1 MLILFAVLPALL
13 LLYLLALR
21 GRTGKMPLR
30 RFRKYSYAHRGLHS
44 ENVPENSM
52 AAFRAACQRG
62 YGIEL
67 DIHLLK
73 DGTLAVIHDY
83 SLARTAGADMMIEDL
98 TAAQLE
104 QYPLANAEKIPL
116 FSEVLSL
123 CGGKTPLIVE
133 LKSTREN
140 YAALTD
146 TAVAAMQDYP
156 GLWCMESFDPRCV
169 RHLKKHHP
177 DVIRGQLS
185 ENFVRNPKVSSP
197 FVLKLLM
204 TLLVTNFLT
213 SPDFVAYEFEDRK
226 VLSLRLCR
234 KLWRLPMVAWT
245 LKSQEEFDLAMED
258 GCIPIFEGF
267 YP

>member
-169 RHLKKHHP
+169 QHLKKHHP

-185 ENFVRNPKVSSP
+185 ENFVRNPESKLSFP
-197 FVLKLLM
+197 LKLAM
-204 TLLVTNFLT
+204 TLLLPNFLT
-213 SPDFVAYEFEDRK
+213 APDFVAYKFADCRG
-226 VLSLRLCR
+226 VSPRICR
-234 KLWRLPMVAWT
+234 KLWRLPAVGWT
-245 LKSQEEFDLAMED
+245 LKTREEFDAAVAD
-258 GCIPIFEGF
+258 GQIPIFEGF
-267 YP
+267 FP